1 LIEDI
6 VVVGCLAMLVDKDR
20 ILYQEIGP
28 LKGRLYL
35 DNKVWMVDDLCGIGL
50 NGLGSLD
57 FLKGMNHSY
66 IGYLKG
72 SLW

>member
-1 LIEDI
+1 
-6 VVVGCLAMLVDKDR
+6 MLVDKDR

-35 DNKVWMVDDLCGIGL
+35 DNKVWMVDDLHRIGL

-57 FLKGMNHSY
+57 FEGDEP
-66 IGYLKG
+66 
-72 SLW
+72 